1 MPSTTPN
8 HGFIVPTEGGDD
20 DLWGTFLNDNIAT
33 LDKNLITKGTY
44 GNRPPAGQKDRW
56 YMATDRT
63 PPELYYDTGT
73 AWKGILTSGDY
84 VPMTGGTMTDTL
96 DINHSTGPLN
106 LPWTAHRYVG
116 RPNTSDRFVIL
127 LEPLESSNYR
137 DKTIGQFVAA
147 RGSSAYHI
155 ASKVDVMSK
164 AANAT
169 TTAPSSHDAM
179 MEVSETQY
187 TANSPWRFVRC
198 TYNATE
204 YLGLDYDM
212 RSAHRGQTDGI
223 LFQGTSYSSGAENLT
238 LINYAS
244 YDATTIHNAE
254 IFNSIQAYSGADN
267 SSQKRISADRISLEG
282 KATVNR
288 SPTSSE
294 DIASKGYVDT
304 YGGGGGGGGG
314 SAATIHIDN
323 YGADPTGATASDA
336 ALDAAVAE
344 AQEDDRIAMTDGSY
358 RFDQRHIF
366 TKSLTIDGSAGRAI
380 TTWND
385 TYTENLEA
393 CFAFHGSRTHEID
406 LTGDVK
412 RNDQVISVANASV
425 FAEGDGVL
433 IREGGYL
440 SRSYKPTRD
449 VVERV
454 DTVNNTI
461 RLKKGSQYDYSAA
474 DLNTVVG
481 RIEPL
486 VRPRFENITFVSGEG
501 NIPVQTRFTRDA
513 IYDDVA
519 VVGYAR
525 HAINSWDDLG
535 PRFRNC
541 ETSNPT
547 SLDQSSGEAF
557 FLVGGTDITIN
568 YPRIRSARRGVDI
581 RSGAQ
586 NVVVNEP
593 NMSDITLHGVSFHN
607 DGTTHVNGSV
617 KVIGGTISARQTD
630 PDMSA
635 YQTGNGFNTSKNARD
650 QTFIGTTFR
659 FRNRAGDIYGSNVT
673 CDNCRFEPVNDVLDM
688 VEIHSSAENITFE
701 NCYWTNEGKSITR
714 AIYLRDGANGVD
726 IGGTVEG
733 TYSQAGIR
741 YDTVDDVQVDLDMQL
756 DGGLYYHYVPI
767 GQNPTNI
774 QIRGS
779 LKGPGVTS
787 ECIALENGTDID
799 IDVHADGSTGTSVR
813 GIRMY
818 SPKNVTVRGH
828 YKSLGICVLISG
840 SADGVVIDAATLQS
854 NGGAYAVGSGAAL
867 AGAAPRNVKVAD
879 CNMDAGAIKNVNF
892 SVPVDGLWV
901 TGNST
906 SGVAYAAGTNVIWEA
921 GNGLPVA

>member
-56 YMATDRT
+56 YMATDRN
-63 PPELYYDTGT
+63 PPELYYDTGSE
-73 AWKGILTSGDY
+73 WRGIITSGDY
-84 VPMTGGTMTDTL
+84 VSRSGGTMTDTL
-96 DINHSTGPLN
+96 GIQHATGPTA
-106 LPWTAHRYVG
+106 LPWTAHQYVG
-116 RPNTSDRFVIL
+116 KPATSDRFVIL
-127 LEPLESSNYR
+127 LEPFQAGNHRNLTMGTFRS
-137 DKTIGQFVAA
+137 T
-147 RGSSAYHI
+147 RGNSAYNI
-155 ASKVDVMSK
+155 AAGVDVWSK
-164 AANAT
+164 ASNST
-169 TTAPSSHDAM
+169 TNRHDAM
-179 MEVSETQY
+179 LEVNETMH
-187 TANSPWRFVRC
+187 TASSSWRLVTC
-198 TYNATE
+198 DYNGTT
-204 YLGLDYDM
+204 YLGLDYDA
-212 RSAHRGQTDGI
+212 RSASRGHTDGI
-223 LFQGTSYSSGAENLT
+223 VFNGVSYSSGAENLT
-238 LINYAS
+238 LVNYAT
-244 YDATTIHNAE
+244 YDAATIRNQE
-254 IFNSIQAYSGADN
+254 IFDTIQPLDPAAD
-267 SSQKRISADRISLEG
+267 SDSTQKRVVADRISLEG
-282 KATVNR
+282 KATVSR
-288 SPTSSE
+288 QPTSSE
-294 DIASKGYVDT
+294 DIATKGYVDT

-336 ALDAAVAE
+336 ALDAAYAE
-344 AQEDDRIAMTDGSY
+344 ADEDDRIAMTDGTY

-385 TYTENLEA
+385 TYTQDLEA
-393 CFAFHGSRTHEID
+393 CFAFHGTRTHEID
-406 LTGDVK
+406 LTADVK
-412 RNDQVISVANASV
+412 RNDQVISVADASV
-425 FAEGDGVL
+425 FSEDDGVL

-440 SRSYKPTRD
+440 ARSYKPTRD

-454 DTVNNTI
+454 DTTNNTI

-474 DLNTVVG
+474 DVNTFVG
-481 RIEPL
+481 RIEPI

-525 HAINSWDDLG
+525 HAICSWDDLG

-547 SLDQSSGEAF
+547 SLDASSGEAF

-568 YPRIRSARRGVDI
+568 FPRIRSARRGVDI

-593 NMSDITLHGVSFHN
+593 NMADITLHGISFHN
-607 DGTTHVNGSV
+607 DATAHVNGSV

-635 YQTGNGFNTSKNARD
+635 YQTGNGFNTSKNARY

-673 CDNCRFEPVNDVLDM
+673 CDNCRFEPVEDVLDM
-688 VEIHSSAENITFE
+688 VEIHSNAENITLE
-701 NCYWTNEGKSITR
+701 NCHWTNEGKSVTR
-714 AIYLRDGANGVD
+714 AIYLRDGARNVN

-741 YDTVDDVQVDLDMQL
+741 YDTVDDVSVDLDMDL
-756 DGGLYYHYVPI
+756 DGGLYYHFFPI
-767 GQNPTNI
+767 AQNPTTI
-774 QIRGS
+774 QVRGS
-779 LKGPGVTS
+779 LQGPGVTN
-787 ECIALENGTDID
+787 ECIALEGGTDID
-799 IDVHADGSTGTSVR
+799 IDVHANGSTGTSVR

-818 SPKNVTVRGH
+818 SPKNVTISGH
-828 YKSLGICVLISG
+828 YRSLGICVLISG
-840 SADGVVIDAATLQS
+840 NADGVVIDGATLQS
-854 NGGAYAVGSGAAL
+854 DGGSYALGSGAAIS
-867 AGAAPRNVKVAD
+867 GAAPRNVKVAD
-879 CNMDAGAIKNVNF
+879 CNLGAGAIKNINF

-906 SGVAYAAGTNVIWEA
+906 SAVAYASGTNVVWEA